1 MPEGIDFPYHFGFIP
16 GTLAEDGDLMDV
28 LVLIDELNFSGCE
41 GDCTMVGVMQ
51 RQKNYQNDR
60 LIATSASCLVGSR
73 FESARVIGMSFFRCA

>member
-1 MPEGIDFPYHFGFIP
+1 MRRQSGRLKLSKMPEGIDFPYHFGFIP

-51 RQKNYQNDR
+51 GGTEDE
-60 LIATSASCLVGSR
+60 ATEELS
-73 FESARVIGMSFFRCA
+73 E